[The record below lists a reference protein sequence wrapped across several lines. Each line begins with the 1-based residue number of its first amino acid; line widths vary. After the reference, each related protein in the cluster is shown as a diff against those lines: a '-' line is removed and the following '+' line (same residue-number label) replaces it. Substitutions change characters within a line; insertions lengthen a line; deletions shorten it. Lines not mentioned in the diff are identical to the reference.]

1 MKKISAA
8 MAIISLFLAPAL
20 MAQGK
25 TDPHIYAV
33 TEKIEVLGAF
43 NSIRAIDPKNHSLH
57 LAGGISLY
65 YKGHLILPAHG
76 EEPPVV
82 TVPPIVRMNDKI
94 LRMNSDGSYHG
105 SLIARDFGLGY
116 MINLSI
122 DFHGPLDSPPYKG
135 LIKLASCRIE
145 NTIELSFPVEGQV
158 IDLALFPGGVP
169 MSWNFT
175 GTPAVIWMRI
185 SDSASGIEIFSRD
198 GVGRTITV
206 PAGVLQPGKQYRFC
220 VGERG
225 RFFSISK
232 LFSSSSSI
240 ELSVYEC
247 CSFTTKPAK

>member
-1 MKKISAA
+1 MKNILLV

-105 SLIARDFGLGY
+105 SLIVRDFRLGY

-122 DFHGPLDSPPYKG
+122 DFHSPLDTPPYKG

-145 NTIELSFPVEGQV
+145 NTIELLFPVEGQV

-169 MSWNFT
+169 MRWNFT
-175 GTPAVIWMRI
+175 GTPAITWMRI

-198 GVGRTITV
+198 GVGRAITV
-206 PAGVLQPGKQYRFC
+206 PVGVLQPGKQYKFY
-220 VGERG
+220 VGES
-225 RFFSISK
+225 RFFSISS
-232 LFSSSSSI
+232 LFSPSSSI
-240 ELSVYEC
+240 ELSIYEC
-247 CSFTTKPAK
+247 CSFTTKVPR